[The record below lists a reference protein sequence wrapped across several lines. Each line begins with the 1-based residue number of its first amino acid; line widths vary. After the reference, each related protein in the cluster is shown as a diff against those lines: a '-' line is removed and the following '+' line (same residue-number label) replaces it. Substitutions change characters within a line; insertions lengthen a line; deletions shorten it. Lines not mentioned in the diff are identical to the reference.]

1 MCACVSL
8 HWGRHRVSLSI
19 MLHLIFLRQGLSLDA
34 DKSSKRSKCF
44 LSPCLSLLFPAWL
57 HNVEFPIQRQL
68 VWWEVTYMVCS
79 RSCGNGRQSVIT
91 TMCDSTLVGALSG
104 LKSFFLIQ
112 IHGGFFFFLR
122 MAVGF
127 CQELLLHLWS
137 HILLYRVLIPWMD
150 GPGIQPEHL
159 FSFWTHVV
167 SVTSH
172 SPIAWEL
179 SQGSKLWHLDIC
191 VLSLKDQPSLERGAE
206 FEITL
211 LAVLVYVVYV
221 HKYVH
226 VLTCMCVGVLCACVC
241 TCVGVCTCMGAF
253 CAPVCT
259 CVWSFQGGT
268 PGHYSALVGR
278 EGYR

>member
-1 MCACVSL
+1 M
-8 HWGRHRVSLSI
+8 
-19 MLHLIFLRQGLSLDA
+19 LSLPLPFT
-34 DKSSKRSKCF
+34 S
-44 LSPCLSLLFPAWL
+44 LPCLIA
-57 HNVEFPIQRQL
+57 QRGISNTEATG
-68 VWWEVTYMVCS
+68 VV
-79 RSCGNGRQSVIT
+79 RG
-91 TMCDSTLVGALSG
+91 D
-104 LKSFFLIQ
+104 
-112 IHGGFFFFLR
+112 IHGLFQVLWEWQAVCHHHYVWQYSCRCPEWVKELFSNSNSWRVFFFFLR

-137 HILLYRVLIPWMD
+137 HILLLYRVLIPWMD

-221 HKYVH
+221 HTYVH